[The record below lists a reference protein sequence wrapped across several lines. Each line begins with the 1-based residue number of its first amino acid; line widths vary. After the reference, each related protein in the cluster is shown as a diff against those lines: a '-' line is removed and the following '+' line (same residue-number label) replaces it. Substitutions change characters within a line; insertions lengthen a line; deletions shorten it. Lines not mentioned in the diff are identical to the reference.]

1 MGRTPFGQLKI
12 WRQLRHIA
20 GPVRTERNNRAL
32 ATGLA
37 FTAGMVNSVGFVA
50 IAIYTSHM
58 TGLTAM
64 LADQLVFGD
73 YWLALLAGLAIVS
86 FVCGAICCSVV
97 FNFARRRRLRS
108 RYAVVLVLEALATL
122 LVGLLAEEFA
132 DREIVWPIIAVLGWT
147 MGLQNAMITKI
158 TNAQIRTTH
167 VTGMVTDIGIEL
179 GKAIYLKRSD
189 DPDPVVADYKKLGLH
204 TQIVLVF
211 FAGGLIG
218 ALLSTIIGFYT
229 VMPAAAI
236 LLVLALIPVLEDLN
250 IYKHDHHAYDLID
263 HGTLR
268 RDRPRGSERRG
279 SKSLERHGRRRR
291 RQARES

>member
-1 MGRTPFGQLKI
+1 MAEGGIGSWKI
-12 WRQLRHIA
+12 WRRLRNIA

-32 ATGLA
+32 ASFLA

-64 LADQLVFGD
+64 LADQLVFGN
-73 YWLALLAGLAIVS
+73 YWLAFLAGLAIVS
-86 FVCGAICCSVV
+86 FVCGAICCSIV
-97 FNFARRRRLRS
+97 FNFARRRRMKS
-108 RYAVVLVLEALATL
+108 RFAIVLVLEALAIL

-132 DREIVWPIIAVLGWT
+132 DRQIVWPIIAVLGWT
-147 MGLQNAMITKI
+147 MGLQNAIITKI

-179 GKAIYLKRSD
+179 GKAMYFKRND

-211 FAGGLIG
+211 FAGGLFG
-218 ALLSTIIGFYT
+218 AILSTVIGFYT
-229 VMPAAAI
+229 VIPAATI

-250 IYKHDHHAYDLID
+250 IYTHDHHAYDLID

-268 RDRPRGSERRG
+268 RDRPRN
-279 SKSLERHGRRRR
+279 LERHARRRR
-291 RQARES
+291 RHFRRSSR

>member
-1 MGRTPFGQLKI
+1 MAIGQWKI
-12 WRQLRHIA
+12 WRRLRNIA
-20 GPVRTERNNRAL
+20 GPNRTERNNRAL

-73 YWLALLAGLAIVS
+73 YWLAFLAALAIVS
-86 FVCGAICCSVV
+86 FVCGAICCAIV
-97 FNFARRRRLRS
+97 FNFARRRRLKS

-122 LVGLLAEEFA
+122 LVGLLAQELA
-132 DREIVWPIIAVLGWT
+132 DAQIVWPIIAVLGWT
-147 MGLQNAMITKI
+147 MGLQNAIITKI

-179 GKAIYLKRSD
+179 GKAIYLKRAD
-189 DPDPVVADYKKLGLH
+189 DPDPVRADFAKLGLH
-204 TQIVLVF
+204 TQIVSVF
-211 FAGGLIG
+211 FAGGLVG
-218 ALLSTIIGFYT
+218 AWLSTIIGFYT
-229 VMPAAAI
+229 VIPAAAI
-236 LLVLALIPVLEDLN
+236 LLILALIPVLEDFN
-250 IYKHDHHAYDLID
+250 IYTHDHHAYDLID

-268 RDRPRGSERRG
+268 REKRA
-279 SKSLERHGRRRR
+279 SLEKQARRRR
-291 RQARES
+291 GKR